1 MKLDKDKRGKLSYQ
15 DFRNSFKLLDYGL
28 ADNDINMLIAL
39 ADEDDEEMID
49 WKQFIPI
56 GLSAIRTFYS
66 RNISQKF

>member
-1 MKLDKDKRGKLSYQ
+1 MFMKLDKDKRGKLSYQ

-49 WKQFIPI
+49 WK
-56 GLSAIRTFYS
+56 
-66 RNISQKF
+66 